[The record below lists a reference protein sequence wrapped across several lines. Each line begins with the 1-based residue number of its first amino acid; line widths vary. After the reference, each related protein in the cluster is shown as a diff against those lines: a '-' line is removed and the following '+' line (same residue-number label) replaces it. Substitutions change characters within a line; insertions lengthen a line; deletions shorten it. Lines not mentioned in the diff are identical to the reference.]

1 MATLADAT
9 GAGHGPASAMMTS
22 SMTGFARAA
31 GSLGP
36 IAWSWEVR
44 SVNGR
49 GLDIRSR
56 LPPGLDALEP
66 RVRAAVSKR
75 LGRGSISLSL
85 NLQRGPGSTEVRV
98 NAVALEQVIAAL
110 EGIRARLGAPAPRAE
125 ALLGVKGV
133 VEIVERTDDE
143 AEARVLSETLLA
155 SLSEALDGLVR
166 ARSAEGGRLAGII
179 AGQLD
184 AIARLVGEIEA
195 APARSPAAIRE
206 RLQEQVARILET
218 GAALDEVRLH
228 QEVALLATRADVTEE
243 LQRMLAHIAAARE
256 LLTSQQPAGRQ
267 LEFLAQEF
275 NREANT
281 LCAKAGDADTTRAGL
296 ALKVVV
302 DQMREQ
308 VQNIE

>member
-1 MATLADAT
+1 
-9 GAGHGPASAMMTS
+9 MTS

-31 GSLGP
+31 GTLGP
-36 IAWSWEVR
+36 TAWSWEVR

-49 GLDIRSR
+49 GLDIRLR

-75 LGRGSISLSL
+75 LGRGSINLSL

-98 NAVALEQVIAAL
+98 NTVALEQVIAAL
-110 EGIRARLGAPAPRAE
+110 EGVRARLGAPPPRAE
-125 ALLGVKGV
+125 ALLGIRGV
-133 VEIVERTDDE
+133 VEIVERADDE

-155 SLSEALDGLVR
+155 SLGEALDGLVR
-166 ARSAEGGRLAGII
+166 ARSTEGARLASII
-179 AGQLD
+179 AAQLD
-184 AIARLVGEIEA
+184 SIASLIGEIEA
-195 APARSPAAIRE
+195 APARSPAAIRD
-206 RLQEQVARILET
+206 RLKEQVARILDT
-218 GAALDEVRLH
+218 GAGLDEPRLL
-228 QEVALLATRADVTEE
+228 QEVALLATRADVAEE
-243 LQRMLAHIAAARE
+243 LQRMATHITAARE
-256 LLTSQQPAGRQ
+256 LLASQQPAGRQ

-281 LCAKAGDADTTRAGL
+281 LCAKAADADTTRAGL